1 VRETYLSSSLGGNL
15 GDELRD
21 VSLMPIWLSRNGT
34 DVRVVIQQEYIMGH
48 FLYIISDKDVGSIH
62 WNIPSKNAM

>member
-1 VRETYLSSSLGGNL
+1 
-15 GDELRD
+15 
-21 VSLMPIWLSRNGT
+21 MPIWLSRNGT

>member
-21 VSLMPIWLSRNGT
+21 VSLMPTWLSRNGT
-34 DVRVVIQQEYIMGH
+34 DVRVVIQQEYIMEH
-48 FLYIISDKDVGSIH
+48 FLYIKSDKEFGSRN
-62 WNIPSKNAM
+62 WGIPSKNAM